1 MVSGFR
7 IDLLESN
14 SGDSMQQLTP
24 ETDANL
30 HRKSVVPVVN
40 ACCGQFQTF
49 SRSKRSN
56 RLRRSKAGIRHV
68 ARGNRQKLIVCDVPD
83 CPHHVVERGVRRMD
97 AVQESDLGSC
107 VSIDLFFSTIRLHL
121 HRWSTRRIF
130 GHESRRPHLETVP
143 FETRS

>member
-30 HRKSVVPVVN
+30 YRKSVVPVVN

-49 SRSKRSN
+49 QSFKAFQPFKTIKSR
-56 RLRRSKAGIRHV
+56 H
-68 ARGNRQKLIVCDVPD
+68 
-83 CPHHVVERGVRRMD
+83 
-97 AVQESDLGSC
+97 
-107 VSIDLFFSTIRLHL
+107 
-121 HRWSTRRIF
+121 
-130 GHESRRPHLETVP
+130 
-143 FETRS
+143 